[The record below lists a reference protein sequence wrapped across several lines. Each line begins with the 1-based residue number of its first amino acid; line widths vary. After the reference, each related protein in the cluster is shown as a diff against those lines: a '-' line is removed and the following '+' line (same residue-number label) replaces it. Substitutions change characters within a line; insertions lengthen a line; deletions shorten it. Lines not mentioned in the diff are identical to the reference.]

1 MDELI
6 NEPAVEYQKRRFTIE
21 EYLELENASQQKH
34 EYFQGEIF
42 AMAGAGDNHN
52 EIFSNLFLEI
62 GNSLKGKPC
71 RPYGSD
77 KRMNIPENTLF
88 TYPDISIYCNEIKHL
103 EEDENTALLPTVIIE
118 ILSSST
124 KDYDRGNKFKL
135 YRDIPSLK
143 EYILI
148 DSESISVEA
157 FYINEN
163 QNWELKESKEMTDV
177 LTFVSLGFKIQLK
190 DIYYRVHFASKT
202 TAR

>member
-1 MDELI
+1 M
-6 NEPAVEYQKRRFTIE
+6 
-21 EYLELENASQQKH
+21 
-34 EYFQGEIF
+34 
-42 AMAGAGDNHN
+42 
-52 EIFSNLFLEI
+52 FSNLFLEI
-62 GNSLKGKPC
+62 GNSLKGRPC

-118 ILSSST
+118 ILSPST
-124 KDYDRGNKFKL
+124 KIYDRGNKFKL

-157 FYINEN
+157 FYVNEK
-163 QNWELKESKEMTDV
+163 QNWELKESRAISDA
-177 LTFVSLGFKIQLK
+177 LTFVSLGFKIQLE
-190 DIYYRVHFASKT
+190 DIYYRVKLESKT
-202 TAR
+202 VAPTK